1 MIQDARIPQLQFHTR
16 GWIMSTQA
24 ANSSTNKSAM
34 EWNRAFLHAGVIG
47 VLAIVVGQLLPF
59 TEWEKISWAERVGWG
74 LTFVDVLVRIPLYHY
89 FVKGRECETR
99 PWRVRVK
106 KIFLILEAPLLR
118 FGLIREDSEREFPT
132 TVVHATLGILLSIG
146 IGLPLWSVVPAVL
159 IFGFGDP
166 AARLVGVRIGGRLF
180 WKRGSK
186 KTWSGVLGYF
196 YVGSF
201 AGLLTAFLQPEY
213 PLYPPEIFSG
223 ARIAAAVLVTA
234 AVGAFFESMCEKD
247 GTWFSKMFDDNLV
260 VPFVGSVAFYAIA
273 TAGV

>member
-1 MIQDARIPQLQFHTR
+1 MSIQAE
-16 GWIMSTQA
+16 
-24 ANSSTNKSAM
+24 NSSIKQSMM

-47 VLAIVVGQLLPF
+47 VLAIVVGQVLPF
-59 TEWEKISWAERVGWG
+59 TEWEKIAWAERVGWG

-89 FVKGRECETR
+89 FVKGRERETR

-146 IGLPLWSVVPAVL
+146 IGLPLWAVVPAVL

-166 AARLVGVRIGGRLF
+166 AARLSGVRFKGKLF
-180 WKRGSK
+180 WGQGSK

-247 GTWFSKMFDDNLV
+247 GTWFSKLFDDNLV